1 MNTKNIIKN
10 KARLL
15 FNQLGI
21 RNVTLRE
28 VAHQLDRSYGN
39 ITYHYSTKE
48 KLITDL
54 YQDMHEE
61 LSHLAGLYQPSRSM
75 LHFFLIL
82 PDYNFDITF
91 KYLFFN
97 KDYVELKRTYPSFFE
112 VVELSNTERKFK
124 WLYLLTQLQ
133 KEGYLSPSLLIV
145 DLEYIMEL
153 SVGIRLF
160 YFQSNEWDAFD
171 KAIYIEKVNRLL
183 LPYLSKKGLAVYVAF
198 ESKN

>member
-1 MNTKNIIKN
+1 MKTKNTIKN

-15 FNQLGI
+15 FNQLGV

-28 VAHQLDRSYGN
+28 VANQLDRSYGN
-39 ITYHYSTKE
+39 ITYYYSTKE
-48 KLITDL
+48 KLIKDL
-54 YQDMHEE
+54 YEDMHEE
-61 LSHLAGLYQPSRSM
+61 LSHLAALYQPNM
-75 LHFFLIL
+75 NLLQFFLIL

-97 KDYVELKRTYPSFFE
+97 KDYVELKRTYPDFFE
-112 VVELSNTERKFK
+112 LVELSNTKRKST
-124 WLYLLTQLQ
+124 WLKLLIQLQ
-133 KEGYLSPSLLIV
+133 KEGYLNSSLSTI

-171 KAIYIEKVNRLL
+171 KPIYIQKVNRLL
-183 LPYLSKKGLAVYVAF
+183 LPYLSEEGVIIFKTF
-198 ESKN
+198 ENKS

>member
-1 MNTKNIIKN
+1 MKTKNSIKN

-15 FNQLGI
+15 FNQLGV

-39 ITYHYSTKE
+39 ITYYYSTKE
-48 KLITDL
+48 KVVTDL
-54 YQDMHEE
+54 YHDMHEE
-61 LSHLAGLYQPSRSM
+61 LSHLAGLYQPNSNL

-82 PDYNFDITF
+82 PEYNFDITF

-97 KDYVELKRTYPSFFE
+97 KDYVELKRTYPKFFE
-112 VVELSNTERKFK
+112 MVDLSNSKRKTT
-124 WLYLLTQLQ
+124 WLQLLLQLQ
-133 KEGYLSPSLLIV
+133 KEDYLNSTLLMA

-160 YFQSNEWDAFD
+160 YFQSNEWDQFD
-171 KAIYIEKVNRLL
+171 KALYIQKVNRLL
-183 LPYLSKKGLAVYVAF
+183 LPYLTEKGILVYDAF
-198 ESKN
+198 ENKN

>member
-1 MNTKNIIKN
+1 MNTKNSIKN

-15 FNQLGI
+15 FNQLGV

-39 ITYHYSTKE
+39 ITYYYSTKE
-48 KLITDL
+48 KLIREL

-61 LSHLAGLYQPSRSM
+61 LSQLVGLYQPNQN
-75 LHFFLIL
+75 LLQFFLIL
-82 PDYNFDITF
+82 PVYNFDITF

-97 KDYVELKRTYPSFFE
+97 KDYVELQRTYPSFFE
-112 VVELSNTERKFK
+112 AVELSNTERKAK
-124 WLYLLTQLQ
+124 WLHLLIQLQ
-133 KEGYLSPSLLIV
+133 KDGYLNARLLQL

-160 YFQSNEWDAFD
+160 YFQSTEWDAFD
-171 KAIYIEKVNRLL
+171 KNIYVQKVNRLL
-183 LPYLSKKGLAVYVAF
+183 LPYLSEKGLAVYAAF
-198 ESKN
+198 ENEN